1 MYVYVYVCSCTLY
14 AVIANLFFARI
25 PCPLAHA
32 KKDPLLVELDEE
44 TVHDI
49 IRMFDIDKDH
59 RLSYTEFLSLMLG
72 GTGDLPVE
80 GRVR

>member
-1 MYVYVYVCSCTLY
+1 M
-14 AVIANLFFARI
+14 
-25 PCPLAHA
+25 
-32 KKDPLLVELDEE
+32 LVELDEE

-59 RLSYTEFLSLMLG
+59 RLSYTEFLSLILG